1 MAIRKSQVVIVGA
14 GPAGL
19 LLAHIL
25 KQAGLEPLVL
35 ERRSREYVLGR
46 IRAGV
51 LEDGTAQLLRELG
64 IAGGME
70 RAGYVHDGVMLASQG
85 RGLRIDFADAVQR
98 PVIIYGQTSIQAD
111 LYEAA
116 DERGLEIIHEIED
129 LELGPLD
136 GSAVELRFR
145 QGGQLQSVTADF
157 VAGCDG
163 NRGVCRG
170 LVPASALRVHERV
183 YPFGWLGIL
192 SRTPP
197 VDDELIYAEHE
208 RGFALCSMRN
218 RELSRYYL
226 QAPLDT
232 QLEAWSD
239 ERFWDE
245 LRLRIPQE
253 AAARL
258 VTGLSIEKSLT
269 PLRSLVV
276 EPMRYKRLFLAGD
289 AAHVVPPTG
298 AKGLNLASS
307 DVRLLGQA
315 FVRYY
320 QAGSTDELDQYSTAA
335 LARVWRAVR
344 FSWWMTTLLH
354 RFPDE
359 SSFDARM
366 REAEFA
372 QLFQSKA
379 ARAVLAENYVGLF

>member
-1 MAIRKSQVVIVGA
+1 
-14 GPAGL
+14 
-19 LLAHIL
+19 
-25 KQAGLEPLVL
+25 
-35 ERRSREYVLGR
+35 
-46 IRAGV
+46 
-51 LEDGTAQLLRELG
+51 
-64 IAGGME
+64 
-70 RAGYVHDGVMLASQG
+70 
-85 RGLRIDFADAVQR
+85 
-98 PVIIYGQTSIQAD
+98 
-111 LYEAA
+111 
-116 DERGLEIIHEIED
+116 
-129 LELGPLD
+129 
-136 GSAVELRFR
+136 
-145 QGGQLQSVTADF
+145 
-157 VAGCDG
+157 
-163 NRGVCRG
+163 
-170 LVPASALRVHERV
+170 
-183 YPFGWLGIL
+183 
-192 SRTPP
+192 
-197 VDDELIYAEHE
+197 
-208 RGFALCSMRN
+208 MRN